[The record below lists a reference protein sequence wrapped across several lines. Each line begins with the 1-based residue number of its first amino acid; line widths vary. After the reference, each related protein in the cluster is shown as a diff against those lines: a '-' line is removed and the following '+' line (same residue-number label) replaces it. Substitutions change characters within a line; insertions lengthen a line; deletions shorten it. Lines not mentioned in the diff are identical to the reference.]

1 VLGVG
6 RRRCSGFSQPP
17 AISPGDSGCLEPVGD
32 LFRWYSL
39 LGMEEA
45 GRDQART
52 VAVAVEDRSSC
63 NRVSR
68 MQSYLSSVAI
78 YCFALLDCE
87 EDARLQP
94 MCLPELIPILRF
106 LCGLLRR
113 NAQLESSLSLR
124 PCQ

>member
-17 AISPGDSGCLEPVGD
+17 AISPGDSGCLGLVGD

-52 VAVAVEDRSSC
+52 VAVEDRSSC

-68 MQSYLSSVAI
+68 MQSSLSSVAMH
-78 YCFALLDCE
+78 CFALD
-87 EDARLQP
+87 
-94 MCLPELIPILRF
+94 
-106 LCGLLRR
+106 
-113 NAQLESSLSLR
+113 
-124 PCQ
+124 